1 METVHR
7 HDDMCVGVFGGE
19 PCSECRLAGAGWAD
33 DPDHPSHVDLSRL
46 HTAILPTVRGLPCSE
61 YSHAPMS
68 SIYELEMT
76 SITGEQ
82 VDFDQFRGQVLL
94 IVNVASA

>member
-1 METVHR
+1 
-7 HDDMCVGVFGGE
+7 VFE
-19 PCSECRLAGAGWAD
+19 ALRRSIR
-33 DPDHPSHVDLSRL
+33 R
-46 HTAILPTVRGLPCSE
+46 
-61 YSHAPMS
+61 MS
-68 SIYELEMT
+68 SIYDLQMT